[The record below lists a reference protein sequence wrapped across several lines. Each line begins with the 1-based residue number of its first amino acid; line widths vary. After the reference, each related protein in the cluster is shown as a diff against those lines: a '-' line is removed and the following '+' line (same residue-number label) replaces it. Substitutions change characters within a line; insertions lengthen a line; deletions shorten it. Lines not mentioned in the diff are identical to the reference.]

1 MFLHRLHLNLRC
13 KEVRRDL
20 ANPYELHSTLCRAF
34 AEPDRKCA
42 QGEFLWRLEPETD
55 SGGCPRVLVQ
65 SRSLPD
71 WSRIAVQGWFARAP
85 DAAVDLIAK
94 LKLNSLQA
102 GQTFRFR
109 LRANPCVCRQGKR
122 LGLFR
127 AEEQEAW
134 LARKGREQHGFSV
147 PPLASYGLE
156 ESGPCRTDVRIS
168 QEQMLRG
175 SRRDGSNI
183 RVFSVL
189 YDGILTVTD
198 PVQFRLTLLGGRQE
212 ENNHVK
218 AINMGIGHGRAM
230 GLGLLSVVPVQ

>member
-34 AEPDRKCA
+34 VEPDRKCP

-55 SGGCPRVLVQ
+55 SAGCPRVLAQ

-71 WSRIAVQGWFARAP
+71 WSRIAVQGWFAQAP
-85 DAAVDLIAK
+85 DPPIDLTAK
-94 LKLNSLQA
+94 LNLDSLRTGQA
-102 GQTFRFR
+102 FRFR

-122 LGLFR
+122 LGLLR

-134 LARKGREQHGFSV
+134 LDRKGQVQHGFSL
-147 PPLASYGLE
+147 PHLASFGLE
-156 ESGPCRTDVRIS
+156 RSSPGRIDVRIL

-183 RVFSVL
+183 CVFSVL

-198 PVQFRLTLLGGRQE
+198 PVQFRLTLLGGRNKEGDLEKQ
-212 ENNHVK
+212 
-218 AINMGIGHGRAM
+218 ITMGVGQGKAM
-230 GLGLLSVVPVQ
+230 GLGLLSVVPVL